1 MVRADKQL
9 GGVIKYQRSLWQ
21 KQLWE
26 HRTQFGTRSPLPGGI
41 CVAAGLFSAAVK
53 RLPVSRMKVFTGNW
67 VKVARASEA
76 RKGVCLL
83 AGFSVSKIV

>member
-1 MVRADKQL
+1 M
-9 GGVIKYQRSLWQ
+9 
-21 KQLWE
+21 
-26 HRTQFGTRSPLPGGI
+26 
-41 CVAAGLFSAAVK
+41 AAGLFSAAVK